1 MFDVTPRKE
10 SEGKTKKKKK
20 KERKRGG
27 KNRVTTFLSIEQ
39 NTFKMQV
46 EFRDYPQEAK
56 AVC

>member
-10 SEGKTKKKKK
+10 SEVKTKKEKT
-20 KERKRGG
+20 ERKGG
-27 KNRVTTFLSIEQ
+27 ENGLITFLSIEQ

-46 EFRDYPQEAK
+46 EFRDYPQEAE